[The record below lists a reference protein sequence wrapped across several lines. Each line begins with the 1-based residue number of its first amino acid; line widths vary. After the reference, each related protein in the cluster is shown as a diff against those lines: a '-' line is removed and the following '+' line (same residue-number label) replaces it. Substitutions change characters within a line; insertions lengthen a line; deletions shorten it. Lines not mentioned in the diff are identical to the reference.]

1 MPNETIDEIVAS
13 AAEARKQLG
22 KLEHQLQGEIDRIDF
37 IAFEE
42 KRLLNERER
51 KQRRQLRSSQIQVR
65 DAFTQLAFVTIQRLD
80 NSDEVLRLKQ
90 RIEIIKE
97 TLADD
102 LERLKKIERIAETV
116 AQVSDTVADVVAK
129 LVEKAADL
137 AL

>member
-1 MPNETIDEIVAS
+1 VPNETIDEIVAS

-90 RIEIIKE
+90 RIETIKE

>member
-1 MPNETIDEIVAS
+1 
-13 AAEARKQLG
+13 
-22 KLEHQLQGEIDRIDF
+22 
-37 IAFEE
+37 
-42 KRLLNERER
+42 
-51 KQRRQLRSSQIQVR
+51 VR

-90 RIEIIKE
+90 RIETIKE